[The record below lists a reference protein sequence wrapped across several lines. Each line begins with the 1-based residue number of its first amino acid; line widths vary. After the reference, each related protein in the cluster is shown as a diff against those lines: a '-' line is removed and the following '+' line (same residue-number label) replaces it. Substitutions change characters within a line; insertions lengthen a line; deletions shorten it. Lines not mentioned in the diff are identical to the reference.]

1 MPKTFTEVPLNFEAP
16 VDQISCA
23 SDKHVFMMA
32 SGEKTG
38 GRCLCEAYDEIP
50 EMKEGSL
57 LRVRTFVVVYGTFAE
72 VPLTVNQDEPYFV
85 REWDAPQ
92 EA

>member
-1 MPKTFTEVPLNFEAP
+1 MSKTFTEIPLNFEAP

-38 GRCLCEAYDEIP
+38 GRCLCKAYDEIP

-57 LRVRTFVVVYGTFAE
+57 LRVRTFVVVYGNFDTL
-72 VPLTVNQDEPYFV
+72 PLAVNQEKPYFV
-85 REWDAPQ
+85 REWDIPQ
-92 EA
+92 K